1 MWPKLIVMII
11 LTKTATS
18 TTLGPCSDSTSC
30 HLNGTHLVASS
41 FEFLNKFTDKNYR
54 GIVSLTISNAS
65 VNKVDP
71 KLKYFKN
78 LKHLDLSNNNVQI
91 SSLPTLNNL
100 RVLKLKANN
109 LKKVNISALPRHIEE
124 LDLSNNLLTE
134 IPKDIRNLR
143 SLKTLHLHKNPMDCD
158 CMNVIMF
165 ETLSKNGVNIPEPV
179 ICHSP
184 KKYSGKDIISVNC
197 SLGDVMLNDEPYEG
211 SGVSDIFEEHLTSN
225 VPFVQEEEEVE
236 VDNNT
241 IVDDRMPE
249 EGLIKAQNADT
260 ILGPVIEE
268 EGSGDEGSGY
278 IMMPDSGILGC
289 IENCSTPGPVGKHD
303 EASAS
308 APPGVG
314 DQFQILWED
323 LNLFKERDGS
333 TKTSSTTSHPRDFA
347 KEPRMFKEAVP
358 TIEKTSD
365 KDQDVEVVTNST
377 QGKELERASLAP
389 QNSNAVYAIVGI
401 GVFLA
406 LVFLV
411 CFIKKRRNSKNKR
424 QIPQLGEE
432 MKPLTKPLIQAINEK
447 PSKNIPEHIPLI
459 NGQNGKPKND
469 APLLTSFTPLA
480 HPEFTKEEDRP
491 QTPQSDHDEVEM
503 RTKYQ
508 PELLTPQRER
518 VTIRE
523 SEIPDSIP
531 KTPLLVHRQKNSEG
545 EIVTTVV
552 P

>member
-1 MWPKLIVMII
+1 M
-11 LTKTATS
+11 
-18 TTLGPCSDSTSC
+18 
-30 HLNGTHLVASS
+30 
-41 FEFLNKFTDKNYR
+41 
-54 GIVSLTISNAS
+54 LTISNAS
-65 VNKVDP
+65 VNKIDP
-71 KLKYFKN
+71 KLKYFKH
-78 LKHLDLSNNNVQI
+78 LKYLDLSNNNVQI
-91 SSLPTLNNL
+91 SSIPSLNSL
-100 RVLKLKANN
+100 EELKLSANS
-109 LKKVNISALPRHIEE
+109 LKRVNISALPHQIKD

-134 IPKDIRNLR
+134 VPKDIRALQ
-143 SLKTLHLHKNPMDCD
+143 SLKTLHLQKNPIDCD
-158 CMNVIMF
+158 CMNVIMY
-165 ETLSKNGVNIPEPV
+165 ETLLKSGVNIPEPV
-179 ICHSP
+179 MCHSP
-184 KKYSGKDIISVNC
+184 KKYSGKDISTVNC
-197 SLGDVMLNDEPYEG
+197 TLGDVMLNDDYEG
-211 SGVSDIFEEHLTSN
+211 SGASDIFEDSPISN
-225 VPFVQEEEEVE
+225 VPFVPEEEDVI

-241 IVDDRMPE
+241 IIDDRLPE
-249 EGLIKAQNADT
+249 EELIKTQGPENV
-260 ILGPVIEE
+260 LGPVIEE

-278 IMMPDSGILGC
+278 IMLPDSGILGC
-289 IENCSTPGPVGKHD
+289 IENCSTPGPVGTHD

-308 APPGVG
+308 APPSVV
-314 DQFQILWED
+314 DQFGMLWED
-323 LNLFKERDGS
+323 INPFKEREES
-333 TKTSSTTSHPRDFA
+333 TKVSSTTSHPKDFA
-347 KEPRMFKEAVP
+347 KEPRMFKETVP
-358 TIEKTSD
+358 TIEKNSV
-365 KDQDVEVVTNST
+365 KDEDVEVVSNRT
-377 QGKELERASLAP
+377 QAKEMERASVAP

-406 LVFLV
+406 FVFLI
-411 CFIKKRRNSKNKR
+411 CFIKKRKTSRNSKHKR

-432 MKPLTKPLIQAINEK
+432 MKPLTKPLIQAVNEK

-480 HPEFTKEEDRP
+480 HPEFTKEGDLP
-491 QTPQSDHDEVEM
+491 QDQDHDEVEM